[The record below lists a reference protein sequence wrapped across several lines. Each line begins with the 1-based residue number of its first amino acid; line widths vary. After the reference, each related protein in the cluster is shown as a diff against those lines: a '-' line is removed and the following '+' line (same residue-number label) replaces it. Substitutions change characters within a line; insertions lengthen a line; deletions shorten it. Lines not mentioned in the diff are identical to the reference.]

1 MPDTTNTFQ
10 PTPCSIAWGNYY
22 TTLSN
27 LPSRDVNIRVILH
40 KVFPRHWAPTALH
53 MAAYYNVVSVVRE
66 LLRLGADTKDKN
78 KYGET
83 VLEAARSGKA
93 ESVVKFLTHHTNP
106 STKPKTSKI
115 PLLPLPFYH
124 KSITLKYT
132 PHALERSRERNIE
145 IDWSLTLDKII
156 RFPIYSIDK
165 GCTKYLDTNNNILY
179 YLRGHYIVT
188 MVSTTPLQTLR
199 YYKNC
204 IKH

>member
-1 MPDTTNTFQ
+1 MPYTNNTSQ
-10 PTPCSIAWGNYY
+10 PTSCSIAWSDYY

-27 LPSRDVNIRVILH
+27 LPSRDVNIKAILH

-66 LLRLGADTKDKN
+66 LLRLGADTQEKN
-78 KYGET
+78 NYGET
-83 VLEAARSGKA
+83 VLESALSGKA
-93 ESVVKFLTHHTNP
+93 ESVVKFLTHYKNT
-106 STKPKTSKI
+106 STKTKRSNI
-115 PLLPLPFYH
+115 PLLPLPLYH
-124 KSITLKYT
+124 KSTPLKYT
-132 PHALERSRERNIE
+132 PHAIERSRERNIE
-145 IDWSLTLDKII
+145 IDWSLTLDEII